1 MHPSRSG
8 GLSLALTLDM
18 HKKARSGGDIPQG
31 IVVTARREASLAE
44 MRRALRAIGFGIPIE
59 HRLAPTPVG
68 SDAAVAALPATS
80 KVVNATGL
88 GKDRP
93 GSPLTDACH
102 WPARGLTWEFS
113 YHGELAFV
121 DQARAAA
128 AARSLTVHDG
138 WVCFIHGPARVIAKV
153 FDVDI
158 PMSGL
163 AFDAHSRIAI
173 HAIS

>member
-1 MHPSRSG
+1 LHPSRSG

-68 SDAAVAALPATS
+68 
-80 KVVNATGL
+80 
-88 GKDRP
+88 
-93 GSPLTDACH
+93 

-121 DQARAAA
+121 DQASAAA

-163 AFDAHSRIAI
+163 AFDALSRIAI

>member
-1 MHPSRSG
+1 
-8 GLSLALTLDM
+8 M

-44 MRRALRAIGFGIPIE
+44 MRPALRAIGFGIPIE
-59 HRLAPTPVG
+59 HRLAPTLVG
-68 SDAAVAALPATS
+68 SDAAVVALPATS
-80 KVVNATGL
+80 KVVNATDL

-128 AARSLTVHDG
+128 ATPSLTVHDG

-158 PMSGL
+158 LMSGP
-163 AFDAHSRIAI
+163 AFDVLSRIAI
-173 HAIS
+173 HATS